1 MFAKGFVRW
10 GIVAVLVVTLLASL
24 AGCGQQQPAPAP
36 EEEEGEEEPVATES
50 IKIGIIAP
58 MTGETPTFGAST
70 RDGALLAVEEYNAK
84 GGVLGRQIEWVLED
98 DKGDAVEAANAG
110 RKLVNQDKVVAI
122 IGSVYSVC
130 SLAIAP
136 IAQEAKIPMIS
147 PTSTNER
154 VTLTGDYIFR
164 ACFIDPFQGFVMAK
178 FSTDNLQ
185 AKTAA
190 VLYDIENDYTKG
202 LAEEFKKHFE
212 NMGGTVVAFETH
224 ASGDQ
229 DFRAQLTK
237 IKAAEPDV
245 LFLPQYYQTASLQAK
260 QVREMG
266 WDVQMLGA
274 DGWDSPDLISIA
286 GDAVEGGYHANHYSP
301 DSDTPI
307 AQAFLK
313 AYNDKYGKTPDALA
327 ALAYD
332 AALILFEA
340 IEKAGSTEGSAIR
353 DAMAATD
360 LEVVSGKTTYDA
372 NRNPIKAAVV
382 NKIEN
387 GEFKFYTV
395 VNP

>member
-1 MFAKGFVRW
+1 M
-10 GIVAVLVVTLLASL
+10 AVLVVTLLASL
-24 AGCGQQQPAPAP
+24 AGCGQPQPAP

-70 RDGALLAVEEYNAK
+70 RDGVLLAVEEYNAK

-178 FSTDNLQ
+178 FSTENLQ

-202 LAEEFKKHFE
+202 LAEEFKKHLE

-237 IKAAEPDV
+237 IKAAEPEV
-245 LFLPQYYQTASLQAK
+245 LFLPQYYQTAALQAK

-286 GDAVEGGYHANHYSP
+286 GDAIEGGYHANHYSP
-301 DSDTPI
+301 DSDTPV

-387 GEFKFYTV
+387 GKFKFYTV